1 MRRLI
6 DFTGSIK
13 VLAGAA
19 AAFATG
25 YSALDTPNINLFY
38 SNYFAGLATGVALW
52 LCLDFDE

>member
-13 VLAGAA
+13 ALACTAS
-19 AAFATG
+19 AFATG
-25 YSALDTPNINLFY
+25 YSMLVTPDINLFY